1 MIFLC
6 VNPEKDGLNTWRLVW
21 IGEAATM
28 LPLIE
33 LWHYPVTKWL
43 LGIIVFLG
51 VVIFVGDILDK
62 IEKDNEGE
70 L

>member
-1 MIFLC
+1 
-6 VNPEKDGLNTWRLVW
+6 
-21 IGEAATM
+21 M

>member
-1 MIFLC
+1 MVC
-6 VNPEKDGLNTWRLVW
+6 
-21 IGEAATM
+21 
-28 LPLIE
+28 
-33 LWHYPVTKWL
+33 LWD
-43 LGIIVFLG
+43 VFLG